1 MTQRNSRIEKYEES
15 PLVIQRAIRDF
26 QTGRSVA
33 CIAWNP
39 HRGRECELA
48 VGFSYW
54 VGGGIVFALS
64 FIQSI
69 VIELLFTTISPSV
82 III

>member
-1 MTQRNSRIEKYEES
+1 MMQRNKMEEYEKP
-15 PLVIQRAIRDF
+15 PLVIQRATRDF

-33 CIAWNP
+33 CVAWNP

-54 VGGGIVFALS
+54 VGSVFAALFS
-64 FIQSI
+64 IQCVSRGGS
-69 VIELLFTTISPSV
+69 VNDHLTILHL
-82 III
+82 IG

>member
-1 MTQRNSRIEKYEES
+1 MTQRNNRIEEYEES
-15 PLVIQRAIRDF
+15 PLVVQRAIRDF

-33 CIAWNP
+33 CVAWNP

-54 VGGGIVFALS
+54 VGRGIVFHSKCYNRA
-64 FIQSI
+64 FIYDH
-69 VIELLFTTISPSV
+69 FTICHHYLG
-82 III
+82 

>member
-1 MTQRNSRIEKYEES
+1 MTQRNNKIKEYEES
-15 PLVIQRAIRDF
+15 PLMIQRAIREF

-33 CIAWNP
+33 CVAWNP

-54 VGGGIVFALS
+54 VGGSVFECIVFHS
-64 FIQSI
+64 M
-69 VIELLFTTISPSV
+69 
-82 III
+82 